1 MWPWTSSQ
9 VNLFLPQQ
17 KLISKTRTGAIVR
30 KKHDTATTPLRRL
43 LTQHPDI
50 LDPKDRSRLEDLLE
64 TTDLIEIRHQI
75 ADIQGNLIELARR
88 RGTIKPKAKSN
99 AIYLSRRKVS
109 PPKRAKRDES
119 TNHRTRAS

>member
-1 MWPWTSSQ
+1 MTH
-9 VNLFLPQQ
+9 LKLPTWRACIGRGPRGY
-17 KLISKTRTGAIVR
+17 KRS
-30 KKHDTATTPLRRL
+30 DERL
-43 LTQHPDI
+43 TEEINEKLTQHPDI